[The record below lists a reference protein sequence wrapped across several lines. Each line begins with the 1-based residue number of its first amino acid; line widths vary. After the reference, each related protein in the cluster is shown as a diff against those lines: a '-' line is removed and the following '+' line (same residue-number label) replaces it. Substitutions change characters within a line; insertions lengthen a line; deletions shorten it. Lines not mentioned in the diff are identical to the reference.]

1 MHLFKLLLQHWQL
14 ILFIVFCSVT
24 FIQLFYYLFFFSR
37 LVFHKEK
44 ARETSRTNAV
54 SVIICAR
61 DEAENLANNL
71 PGALVQDYKTTHEVI
86 VVNDNSYDDS
96 KYVLEELKK
105 TFRQLHVV
113 ELTQEAKMI
122 PGKKFPLSIGIKT
135 AKYEIVLLTD
145 ADCVPASEHWITS
158 MQEVYDDKTE
168 IVLGY
173 GAYFKKKGLLN
184 KIIRW
189 ETFHAALQYF
199 SYALAGTAYMGV
211 GRNLSY
217 KKAIFYRHKGFSA
230 HNNLPGGDDDLFI
243 NMAATRRNTKININ
257 KDSFTLSKPAI
268 TWKQWFSQKKRHYTT
283 SRYYKPLHKFLLG
296 LYAFS
301 HFLFYPLLILSCI
314 FFNWKFA
321 LIVFGARFILQA
333 IVFYKT
339 MKKLDEKDLFPLF
352 LFFDLWMFMYYI
364 LFFPALI
371 IKPKPTWK

>member
-1 MHLFKLLLQHWQL
+1 MHLFKLLLQHWQR

-189 ETFHAALQYF
+189 ETFHASLQYF
-199 SYALAGTAYMGV
+199 SYALAGTAYIGV
-211 GRNLSY
+211 GRTLSY